1 MCCDPVVDHRQNHKV
16 VSMFELIREKAL
28 CAHCRKPVTKNDLVM
43 WVDGVEPFEVYLVHR
58 KVVNSKCDPA
68 ITKFLNDLYPD
79 RLELTEHIDTVLEMY
94 EDRLK
99 KNEQS

>member
-1 MCCDPVVDHRQNHKV
+1 
-16 VSMFELIREKAL
+16 MFELIREKAL

-43 WVDGVEPFEVYLVHR
+43 WVDGVEPFEIYLVHR

-79 RLELTEHIDTVLEMY
+79 RPELTEHIDTVFEMF
-94 EDRLK
+94 ERILK
-99 KNEQS
+99 KNEQL